1 MLWKTGRRADR
12 ETDRNTDR
20 KKDRPNW
27 MTAHRRTNRQA
38 GRHNGTQRTLAGC
51 MLYFCD
57 FLFPRSFESLTSRFQ
72 DTLIKW
78 LVVCLL
84 INWSF
89 NYLPL
94 FPFCRSHLDSLYLV
108 SFFLIC
114 QSFCLF
120 IHLFT
125 QDVSDDAKKP
135 LLSRSGDDS
144 TRERPKRKERRKS
157 EPRIFLQKSHSGDK
171 LFMRAKIPRSRS
183 CLAYYT
189 YEFLGI
195 WVSVWEVLWPFPHW
209 REEKKARNQSNVAF
223 IWLTNLYLRGLTAI
237 DDFMQIIIFFFYL
250 ERYFNL
256 A

>member
-12 ETDRNTDR
+12 ETDRNTGR

-94 FPFCRSHLDSLYLV
+94 FPFCRSHLDSFYLV